1 MEFFLSVESIFHL
14 HHLLHLLHY
23 LSQLHHLNDHL
34 GVHVA
39 DPCQAVDSAAHKSDL
54 IQIHI
59 SIKDLKYHDGTDS
72 PFWLSNFLQI
82 DRSRMPKKVEIFSIT
97 TVFVNFSSFLI

>member
-54 IQIHI
+54 I
-59 SIKDLKYHDGTDS
+59 
-72 PFWLSNFLQI
+72 
-82 DRSRMPKKVEIFSIT
+82 
-97 TVFVNFSSFLI
+97 